1 MTGVQTCALP
11 IYQRSELGTILD
23 PLADKL
29 LLVSGVVVLSF
40 DHAPQLGRIPLWLTG
55 VIIGRDVLILIGLGV
70 VYVTVGKVNV
80 RPRFFGKIATVLQ
93 MVSILWLLLKWDSAF
108 GGEWFRYIAISAAFT
123 TGISG
128 LLYVWDG
135 ARQLASSPK
144 SLASGGPE

>member
-1 MTGVQTCALP
+1 MSLRMIPPSIQVNTTT
-11 IYQRSELGTILD
+11 R
-23 PLADKL
+23 
-29 LLVSGVVVLSF
+29 
-40 DHAPQLGRIPLWLTG
+40 RIPLWLTG

-93 MVSILWLLLKWDSAF
+93 MVSILWLLLKWDSALD
-108 GGEWFRYIAISAAFT
+108 GEWFRYIAISAAVT

-144 SLASGGPE
+144 SLASGES